1 MGLKVSK
8 STSAK
13 PRRKAPADSLN
24 ADTLD
29 VICSF
34 CDEQTLVSNY
44 AHASKT
50 IASAVDAH
58 AAARARR
65 YWTTSAELERRGVR
79 LGAAFLARRSRP
91 PRRAADGSRITL
103 ASRPLALTPEEAL
116 ARELHFEESWSPEW
130 WAAKKQTLSPEALA
144 RCEPIFGHK
153 LDDDAIDEIK
163 YDQDEAAR
171 RPSALRLPGRVLLVD
186 VIVRDIND
194 AVVGRRSV
202 LVDGAEPFL
211 APGRVEN
218 EQISW
223 ADELRFA
230 DSLRIA
236 SGLEPSWFFRDH
248 WGEQTDHTSR
258 LDNAWLT
265 EVANVVGCHQVISMD
280 TLPGHHTATGNIYGF
295 SAINHDW
302 PDQLLK
308 HGLVDEHRSSQLPE
322 NRRFVSVRVD
332 LFRLSDGKSM
342 CLGEHDVG
350 VQGLRDWPGDFL
362 SNGEVIGTNPIL
374 PFIPLTASDDLLE
387 KESML
392 ERPYDPELRERCA
405 DEIFAPQCHAIAD
418 YPDATG
424 ELHIRGV
431 RLGFCCPA
439 HPGESGMPEH
449 GDYQNNPH
457 LGDRVTRALLT
468 LDAWT

>member
-34 CDEQTLVSNY
+34 CDEQALVSNF
-44 AHASKT
+44 AHASKM

-58 AAARARR
+58 AAARARA
-65 YWTTSAELERRGVR
+65 YWTTSAELERRGVP

-144 RCEPIFGHK
+144 RCEPIFGHE
-153 LDDDAIDEIK
+153 LDQEAIEEIVAT
-163 YDQDEAAR
+163 QDEAGR
-171 RPSALRLPGRVLLVD
+171 RRSALRLPGRVLLVD
-186 VIVRDIND
+186 VVVRDIND
-194 AVVGRRSV
+194 RVVGRRSV
-202 LVDGAEPFL
+202 LVDGAEPL
-211 APGRVEN
+211 LKPSVRDWTVYSEESA
-218 EQISW
+218 W

-236 SGLEPSWFFRDH
+236 SGLEPDSLSRDH
-248 WGEQTDHTSR
+248 LEAPVHGSR
-258 LDNAWLT
+258 LDNRWLA
-265 EVANVVGCHQVISMD
+265 EVTNVVGGHQTVSASSGGIF
-280 TLPGHHTATGNIYGF
+280 GF
-295 SAINHDW
+295 SEINHDW
-302 PDQLLK
+302 PEQLLE
-308 HGLVDEHRSSQLPE
+308 HGYVDKYRPSQLPK

-350 VQGLRDWPGDFL
+350 VKVWWDWPGHVHYHGGANETL
-362 SNGEVIGTNPIL
+362 S
-374 PFIPLTASDDLLE
+374 FIPLTASDDLWEWEGIL
-387 KESML
+387 K
-392 ERPYDPELRERCA
+392 RPHL
-405 DEIFAPQCHAIAD
+405 FGPQCHAIAD
-418 YPDATG
+418 YPDEGTG

-431 RLGFCCPA
+431 RLGFCCPT
-439 HPGESGMPEH
+439 HPDWDDHDEDEKMH
-449 GDYQNNPH
+449 DYQNNPH
-457 LGDRVTRALLT
+457 LGDRAVRSLLT

>member
-1 MGLKVSK
+1 MGLKLSK

-58 AAARARR
+58 AAGRARA
-65 YWTTSAELERRGVR
+65 YWSTSAELERRGVR

-130 WAAKKQTLSPEALA
+130 WAAKKQTLSAEDLA

-163 YDQDEAAR
+163 YAQDEAAR

-186 VIVRDIND
+186 VTVRDINGV
-194 AVVGRRSV
+194 VVGRRSV

-218 EQISW
+218 EQTSW
-223 ADELRFA
+223 ADELQFA
-230 DSLRIA
+230 DRLRIA
-236 SGLEPSWFFRDH
+236 SGLEPDWFWAETFGPNASNTRMDH
-248 WGEQTDHTSR
+248 
-258 LDNAWLT
+258 AWLT
-265 EVANVVGCHQVISMD
+265 EVGNVVGVHQLAGACEGRRHIV
-280 TLPGHHTATGNIYGF
+280 GTGGDVNHEFPEELREQDY
-295 SAINHDW
+295 IN
-302 PDQLLK
+302 
-308 HGLVDEHRSSQLPE
+308 EYRSSQLPE
-322 NRRFVSVRVD
+322 NRHFVSVRVD

-350 VQGLRDWPGDFL
+350 VKVWWEWPGVDQHEGYGEPMIKETL
-362 SNGEVIGTNPIL
+362 S
-374 PFIPLTASDDLLE
+374 FIPLIAKGDYWEDDGIL
-387 KESML
+387 K
-392 ERPYDPELRERCA
+392 RPDL
-405 DEIFAPQCHAIAD
+405 FAPQCHAIAD
-418 YPDATG
+418 YPDEGTG

-439 HPGESGMPEH
+439 HPGDSGMPER

-457 LGDRVTRALLT
+457 LGDRVVRALLT
-468 LDAWT
+468 LDSWT

>member
-171 RPSALRLPGRVLLVD
+171 RPSALRLPGRVLVVD
-186 VIVRDIND
+186 VIVRNIND

-218 EQISW
+218 EQTSW
-223 ADELRFA
+223 ADELQFA
-230 DSLRIA
+230 DRLRIA
-236 SGLEPSWFFRDH
+236 SGLEPDWFFREV
-248 WGEQTDHTSR
+248 WEVNETDHTNR

-265 EVANVVGCHQVISMD
+265 EVANVVGCHQV
-280 TLPGHHTATGNIYGF
+280 AREAGNIWGF
-295 SAINHDW
+295 SDINHDW
-302 PDQLLK
+302 PDQLLG
-308 HGLVDEHRSSQLPE
+308 HGHVDEHRSSQLPE

-350 VQGLRDWPGDFL
+350 VQGLRDWPGDVHI
-362 SNGEVIGTNPIL
+362 NGQVVGTNPIL
-374 PFIPLTASDDLLE
+374 SFIPLTASDDLLE
-387 KESML
+387 KESIL

-418 YPDATG
+418 YPDAAG

>member
-1 MGLKVSK
+1 MGLKMSK
-8 STSAK
+8 GTSAK

-29 VICSF
+29 VICAF
-34 CDEQTLVSNY
+34 CDEQTLVSNF

-50 IASAVDAH
+50 VASAVDVH

-65 YWTTSAELERRGVR
+65 LWATSAELERRGVR

-91 PRRAADGSRITL
+91 PRKAADGSRIPL
-103 ASRPLALTPEEAL
+103 ASRPLEITPEEAI
-116 ARELHFEESWSPEW
+116 ARELRLEEDWSPDW
-130 WAAKKQTLSPEALA
+130 WAAKKQTLSAEDLA
-144 RCEPIFGHK
+144 RCEPIFGHE
-153 LDDDAIDEIK
+153 LDEEAIEEIIESQEVA
-163 YDQDEAAR
+163 DRQ
-171 RPSALRLPGRVLLVD
+171 PSALRLPGRVLLVD
-186 VIVRDIND
+186 VVVRDIND
-194 AVVGRRSV
+194 RVVGRRSV
-202 LVDGAEPFL
+202 LVEGAQPLGARYDSEYSEER
-211 APGRVEN
+211 A
-218 EQISW
+218 W
-223 ADELRFA
+223 ADELHFA
-230 DSLRIA
+230 ESLRIA
-236 SGLEPSWFFRDH
+236 SGLEPDWFWADTFSGLMDY
-248 WGEQTDHTSR
+248 
-258 LDNAWLT
+258 AWLT
-265 EVANVVGCHQVISMD
+265 EVSNVVGVHQMAGAENGRRHICGSGGDVNHKFPEQLREQD
-280 TLPGHHTATGNIYGF
+280 Y
-295 SAINHDW
+295 INEYR
-302 PDQLLK
+302 P
-308 HGLVDEHRSSQLPE
+308 SQLPE

-350 VQGLRDWPGDFL
+350 VQGLRDWPGDYI

-418 YPDATG
+418 YPDAAG

>member
-58 AAARARR
+58 AAARARA
-65 YWTTSAELERRGVR
+65 YWTTSAELELRGVR

-218 EQISW
+218 EQTSW
-223 ADELRFA
+223 ADELQFTDR
-230 DSLRIA
+230 LRIA
-236 SGLEPSWFFRDH
+236 SGLEPDWFFREVWEVNETH
-248 WGEQTDHTSR
+248 HTNR
-258 LDNAWLT
+258 LDNAWLA
-265 EVANVVGCHQVISMD
+265 EFANVVGCHQVAHATD
-280 TLPGHHTATGNIYGF
+280 TIGNIHAF
-295 SAINHDW
+295 SDINHDW

-308 HGLVDEHRSSQLPE
+308 HGLVDEHRSSQLRE

-350 VQGLRDWPGDFL
+350 VQGLRDWPGDFI

-439 HPGESGMPEH
+439 HPGDSGMPEW

-457 LGDRVTRALLT
+457 FGDRVVRAPLT